1 MKRIAR
7 STLQTAVN
15 LVFFA
20 AIGTAI
26 LSSTFFLTHD
36 EIVKSEEAEKLKLIT
51 QIVPP
56 SIFDNDII
64 QDTLTIAADPLLG
77 NSGNTVA
84 YRARLKGE
92 PSAVIVEA
100 VSPDGYSGRIN
111 LILAVRANG
120 ELAGVRVVSHKETP
134 GLGDY
139 IELPK
144 SPWIKGFDGKSRE
157 VYKDPDWKVKKDGG
171 QFDFVAGATITPRAV
186 VKAVNKALI
195 YFAANR
201 DTLFAVSNSSSQKAK
216 SEQAKEKQK

>member
-7 STLQTAVN
+7 STLQTAIN

-20 AIGTAI
+20 AIGTAV

-36 EIVKSEEAEKLKLIT
+36 EIVKSEEAEKLRLIT

-56 SIFDNDII
+56 ELFDNDVI
-64 QDTLTIAADPLLG
+64 QDTLTIADDPLLG
-77 NSGNTVA
+77 NNGNTVA
-84 YRARLKGE
+84 YRARLNGE

-100 VSPDGYSGRIN
+100 IAPDGYSGKIN

-157 VYKDPDWKVKKDGG
+157 VYKDADWKVKKDGG
-171 QFDFVAGATITPRAV
+171 QFDYVAGATITPRAV
-186 VKAVNKALI
+186 VKAVNKALQ

-201 DTLFAVSNSSSQKAK
+201 DKLFAAGVTTDKVR
-216 SEQAKEKQK
+216 AKEKQK